1 MRNKLNFKFN
11 NKPKPCS
18 KLQLANYYIVYQKW
32 EWQPKKMGYHLT
44 LDTSLISHLKKLCSR
59 AHKNYLLF
67 RPNLR
72 VTFNRIMF
80 QASPFFEINTIL
92 MWCFLK
98 WYIIRVRRGL
108 QYISRK
114 NDNAASRT
122 YITRALTPLYISE
135 IEGT

>member
-11 NKPKPCS
+11 NKPKLCS
-18 KLQLANYYIVYQKW
+18 KVTASQLQKW

-80 QASPFFEINTIL
+80 RASPFFERNTIL

-114 NDNAASRT
+114 NDNAASQT